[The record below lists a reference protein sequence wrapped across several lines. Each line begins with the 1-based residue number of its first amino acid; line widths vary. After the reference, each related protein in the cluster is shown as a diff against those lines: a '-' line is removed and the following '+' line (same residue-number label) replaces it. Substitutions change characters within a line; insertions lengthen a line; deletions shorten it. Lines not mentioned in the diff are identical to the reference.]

1 MSHVFPVIYFL
12 IKLIIEF
19 NLSKAFTKPCN
30 VSLQTVQFVSKC
42 PTNQSSYEIAA
53 RNKNCSSLLREVP
66 GCDSIQYHCVLS
78 EDLQNAVEVCAP
90 SINIIDHVCAK
101 FSTVHESVMRVDGF
115 GCNECPYSYNSANA
129 FEYQE
134 CYTNLSQLHTT
145 EPSLRTKQ
153 TSQSEHLKTGHITH
167 LESSSD
173 ENVAIP
179 VTVTILAIIF
189 AFITGIII
197 YRTRAKWRCWA
208 GNQNEDSVRFYG
220 VEQGAASIEQS
231 QVLLSPTNTV
241 TFRYTAELKNKLDS
255 FQPSSSSQFP
265 AYRNYKTR
273 VLSFGEI
280 LSTEMIEDL
289 AAFGFFYEGVDLKTT
304 CFHCGCKNSNW
315 TKQDD
320 ILKTH
325 LSLDESCAYLQYIN
339 SLFTTQ

>member
-12 IKLIIEF
+12 IELIIEF
-19 NLSKAFTKPCN
+19 NPSKAFTKPCN
-30 VSLQTVQFVSKC
+30 VSLQTIQFVSKC

-53 RNKNCSSLLREVP
+53 MNKNCSSLLREVP

-179 VTVTILAIIF
+179 VTGTILAIVF
-189 AFITGIII
+189 ALVSGIIL
-197 YRTRAKWRCWA
+197 YRTRAKWRCWT
-208 GNQNEDSVRFYG
+208 
-220 VEQGAASIEQS
+220 GAASIEQS

-241 TFRYTAELKNKLDS
+241 IDRNKLDS
-255 FQPSSSSQFP
+255 FQPSSSSRFP

-280 LSTEMIEDL
+280 MSTETIGNL

-304 CFHCGCKNSNW
+304 CFHCGCKKSNW
-315 TKQDD
+315 TEQDD

-339 SLFTTQ
+339 

>member
-12 IKLIIEF
+12 IELIIEF
-19 NLSKAFTKPCN
+19 NPSKAFTKPCN
-30 VSLQTVQFVSKC
+30 VSLQTIQFVSKC

-53 RNKNCSSLLREVP
+53 MNKNCSSLLREVP

-179 VTVTILAIIF
+179 VTCTILAIVF
-189 AFITGIII
+189 AIVSGIIL
-197 YRTRAKWRCWA
+197 YRTRAKWRCWT
-208 GNQNEDSVRFYG
+208 
-220 VEQGAASIEQS
+220 GAASIEQS

>member
-90 SINIIDHVCAK
+90 SINIID
-101 FSTVHESVMRVDGF
+101 
-115 GCNECPYSYNSANA
+115 
-129 FEYQE
+129 QE

-220 VEQGAASIEQS
+220 VEQGAAPIEQS
-231 QVLLSPTNTV
+231 QVLSLLSQEPTNTV
-241 TFRYTAELKNKLDS
+241 IDRNKLDS
-255 FQPSSSSQFP
+255 FQPSSSSRFP

-280 LSTEMIEDL
+280 MSTETIGNL

-304 CFHCGCKNSNW
+304 CFHCGCKKSNW
-315 TKQDD
+315 TEQDD

-339 SLFTTQ
+339 

>member
-12 IKLIIEF
+12 IELIIEF
-19 NLSKAFTKPCN
+19 NPSKAFTKPCN
-30 VSLQTVQFVSKC
+30 VSLQTIQFVSKC

-179 VTVTILAIIF
+179 VTGTILAIVF
-189 AFITGIII
+189 AFVSGIIL
-197 YRTRAKWRCWA
+197 YRTRAKWRCWT
-208 GNQNEDSVRFYG
+208 
-220 VEQGAASIEQS
+220 GAASIEQS

-241 TFRYTAELKNKLDS
+241 IDRNKLDS
-255 FQPSSSSQFP
+255 FQPSSSSRFP

-280 LSTEMIEDL
+280 MSTETIGNL

-304 CFHCGCKNSNW
+304 CFHCGCKKSNW
-315 TKQDD
+315 TEQDD

-339 SLFTTQ
+339 

>member
-12 IKLIIEF
+12 IELIIEF
-19 NLSKAFTKPCN
+19 NPSKAFTKPCN
-30 VSLQTVQFVSKC
+30 VSLQTIQFVSKC

-134 CYTNLSQLHTT
+134 CYTDLSQLHTT

-179 VTVTILAIIF
+179 VTGTILAIVF
-189 AFITGIII
+189 AFVSGIIL
-197 YRTRAKWRCWA
+197 YRTRAKWRCWT
-208 GNQNEDSVRFYG
+208 
-220 VEQGAASIEQS
+220 GAASIEQS
-231 QVLLSPTNTV
+231 QVLLSQEPTYTV
-241 TFRYTAELKNKLDS
+241 IDRNKLDS
-255 FQPSSSSQFP
+255 FQPSSSSRFP

-280 LSTEMIEDL
+280 MSTEMIGNL

-304 CFHCGCKNSNW
+304 CFHCGCKKSNW
-315 TKQDD
+315 TEQDD

-325 LSLDESCAYLQYIN
+325 VSLDESCAYLQYIN
-339 SLFTTQ
+339 

>member
-42 PTNQSSYEIAA
+42 PTNQTSYEIAA

-115 GCNECPYSYNSANA
+115 GCNKCPYSYNSANA

-173 ENVAIP
+173 ENIAIP
-179 VTVTILAIIF
+179 VTVTILAVIF

-231 QVLLSPTNTV
+231 QVLLSQEPTYTV
-241 TFRYTAELKNKLDS
+241 IDRNKLDS
-255 FQPSSSSQFP
+255 FQPSSSSRFP

-280 LSTEMIEDL
+280 MSTETIGNL

-304 CFHCGCKNSNW
+304 CFHCGCKKSNW
-315 TKQDD
+315 TEQDD

-339 SLFTTQ
+339 

>member
-12 IKLIIEF
+12 IELIIEF
-19 NLSKAFTKPCN
+19 NPSKAFTKPCN
-30 VSLQTVQFVSKC
+30 VSLQTIQFVSKC
-42 PTNQSSYEIAA
+42 PRNQSSYEIAA

-179 VTVTILAIIF
+179 VTCTILAIVF
-189 AFITGIII
+189 AIVSGIIL
-197 YRTRAKWRCWA
+197 YRTRAKWRCWT
-208 GNQNEDSVRFYG
+208 
-220 VEQGAASIEQS
+220 GAASIEQS
-231 QVLLSPTNTV
+231 QVLFTPTNTV
-241 TFRYTAELKNKLDS
+241 PFRYTAELKNKLDS

-280 LSTEMIEDL
+280 LSTETIEDL

-315 TKQDD
+315 TEEDD

-325 LSLDESCAYLQYIN
+325 LSLDESCAYLQYRN

>member
-53 RNKNCSSLLREVP
+53 RNKNCSSLLREVQ

-90 SINIIDHVCAK
+90 SINIID
-101 FSTVHESVMRVDGF
+101 
-115 GCNECPYSYNSANA
+115 
-129 FEYQE
+129 QE

-179 VTVTILAIIF
+179 VTGTILAIVF
-189 AFITGIII
+189 AFVSGIIL
-197 YRTRAKWRCWA
+197 YRTRAKWTCWT
-208 GNQNEDSVRFYG
+208 
-220 VEQGAASIEQS
+220 GAASIEQS
-231 QVLLSPTNTV
+231 QVLLSQEPTYTV
-241 TFRYTAELKNKLDS
+241 IDRNKLDS
-255 FQPSSSSQFP
+255 FQPSSSSRFP

-280 LSTEMIEDL
+280 MSTETIGNL

-304 CFHCGCKNSNW
+304 CFHCGCKKSNW
-315 TKQDD
+315 TEQDD

-339 SLFTTQ
+339 